1 MKISINNFKSIG
13 SLIEYE
19 LKPLT
24 ILSGTNS
31 SGKSSFIQLLLIL
44 KETIDLDS
52 SKNQFY
58 LKGDLFEVR
67 EYIDILKGKDLSNKL
82 SFSIDLNKAEF
93 SKYGERVEKS
103 IYDNFKDYVCKLKVD
118 FDSFNQDIYIREF
131 FLNYSLPIDAKK
143 NQFIKFNQDKNNET
157 FEIESNVD
165 YFGKNIYLD
174 KAKITDI
181 NYLSIFPLSYDIY
194 KEEIDVAH
202 KQGENIEY
210 KIKET
215 VYPNIDSIKSLIKI
229 FFEEIHYIGPL
240 REQPRD
246 EYISKKQLNSV
257 GAKGENV
264 AQVLENFKDEILN
277 ISIPVFKD
285 DNILFEHKEMKLIEG
300 VKFWMCDV
308 FGIGTDI
315 YSKKVGDSYV
325 IILKNS
331 NGNETTIKH
340 VGFGISQI
348 LPIIVEGLRMSN
360 TSTLILEQPEIH
372 LHPKL
377 QSLLFDFLYGLTL
390 SGKTIIIETHSDHL
404 ITRMRRRI
412 AEEVENKMKDQIN
425 LTFIETSGQDVIFK
439 EIPLDDY
446 GTSDYFPSDF
456 IDKTDVEL
464 RAIVKAQMKKRM
476 NKN

>member
-13 SLIEYE
+13 SLVEYE

-52 SKNQFY
+52 SKYQFY

-67 EYIDILKGKDLSNKL
+67 EYIDILKGKDVSNKL
-82 SFSIDLNKAEF
+82 SFSFDFNKNEF
-93 SKYGERVEKS
+93 IKYGTRIEKS
-103 IYDNFKDYVCKLKVD
+103 IYDSFKNYDCQIKVD
-118 FDSFNQDIYIREF
+118 LDYFNDEIYISD
-131 FLNYSLPIDAKK
+131 FLVNYSLPIDAKK
-143 NQFIKFNQDKNNET
+143 NQFIRFNQDKSNDTYN
-157 FEIESNVD
+157 IESNVD
-165 YFGKNIYLD
+165 YFGKNVYLD
-174 KAKITDI
+174 KADITDI
-181 NYLSIFPLSYDIY
+181 SYSSIFPLSYDII
-194 KEEIDVAH
+194 KEEIEVAH
-202 KQGENIEY
+202 RKDEVITE
-210 KIKET
+210 KTKET
-215 VYPNIDSIKSLIKI
+215 IYPNIESIKSLIKI

-246 EYISKKQLNSV
+246 EYVSKKQLNSV
-257 GAKGENV
+257 GKNGENV
-264 AQVLENFKDEILN
+264 AQILENFKDEILN
-277 ISIPVFKD
+277 ITIPIFKD
-285 DNILFEHKEMKLIEG
+285 DNISFESKEMSLING

-308 FGIGTDI
+308 FGIGSDI
-315 YSKKVGDSYV
+315 YSKKVGDSYS

-360 TSTLILEQPEIH
+360 TGTLILEQPEIH

-377 QSLLFDFLYGLTL
+377 QSLLFDFLYSLTL
-390 SGKTIIIETHSDHL
+390 LGKTIILETHSDHL

-412 AEEVENKMKDQIN
+412 AEEEENKMKDQIN
-425 LTFIETSGQDVIFK
+425 LTFIESSGQDVIFK
-439 EIPLDDY
+439 QIPLDDY

-456 IDKTDVEL
+456 IDKTDIEL
-464 RAIVKAQMKKRM
+464 RAIVKAQMKKRLK
-476 NKN
+476 KN

>member
-52 SKNQFY
+52 SKYQFY

-67 EYIDILKGKDLSNKL
+67 DYTDILKGKDIANKL
-82 SFSIDLNKAEF
+82 SFSFDLSKSEF
-93 SKYGERVEKS
+93 FKYGTRVEKS
-103 IYDNFKDYVCKLKVD
+103 LYDSFKDYNCQLKVD
-118 FDSFNQDIYIREF
+118 FDYFNQEVYISEF
-131 FLNYSLPIDAKK
+131 FINYSLPIEAKK
-143 NQFIKFNQDKNNET
+143 NQFIRFNQDKISET
-157 FEIESNVD
+157 FNIESNVD
-165 YFGKNIYLD
+165 YFGKNVYLD
-174 KAKITDI
+174 KANITDI
-181 NYLSIFPLSYDIY
+181 SYSSIFPLSYDIY
-194 KEEIDVAH
+194 SEEVGLAHIEGESIIDR
-202 KQGENIEY
+202 K
-210 KIKET
+210 KET
-215 VYPNIDSIKSLIKI
+215 IYPNIESIKSLIKI

-246 EYISKKQLNSV
+246 EYVSKKQLNSV
-257 GAKGENV
+257 GKKGENV
-264 AQVLENFKDEILN
+264 AQILENFKDEILN
-277 ISIPVFKD
+277 IPIPIFKD
-285 DNILFEHKEMKLIEG
+285 DNISFESKEMSLIDG

-308 FGIGTDI
+308 FEIGNDI
-315 YSKKVGDSYV
+315 YSKKVGDSYA

-360 TSTLILEQPEIH
+360 TGTLILEQPEIH

-377 QSLLFDFLYGLTL
+377 QSLLFDFLYSLTL

-412 AEEVENKMKDQIN
+412 AEEAENKMKDKIN
-425 LTFIETSGQDVIFK
+425 LTFIESSGQDVIFK
-439 EIPLDDY
+439 QIPLDDY

-464 RAIVKAQMKKRM
+464 RAIVKAQMKKRLK
-476 NKN
+476 KN

>member
-52 SKNQFY
+52 SKHQFY

-67 EYIDILKGKDLSNKL
+67 DYIDILKGKDLSNKL
-82 SFSIDLNKAEF
+82 SFSFDLSKSEF
-93 SKYGERVEKS
+93 SKYGSRVEKS
-103 IYDNFKDYVCKLKVD
+103 LYDSFKDYNCKLKVD
-118 FDSFNQDIYIREF
+118 FDFFNDEVYISEF
-131 FLNYSLPIDAKK
+131 FINYSLPIEAKK
-143 NQFIKFNQDKNNET
+143 NQFIKFNQDKINET
-157 FEIESNVD
+157 FNIESNVD

-174 KAKITDI
+174 KANITDI
-181 NYLSIFPLSYDIY
+181 NYSSIFPLSYDIY
-194 KEEIDVAH
+194 KEEIDLAH
-202 KQGENIEY
+202 KEGENIVDR
-210 KIKET
+210 KNET
-215 VYPNIDSIKSLIKI
+215 VYPNIESVKSLIKL
-229 FFEEIHYIGPL
+229 FFEEIHYLGPL

-246 EYISKKQLNSV
+246 EYISKKQRNSV
-257 GAKGENV
+257 GPKGENV
-264 AQVLENFKDEILN
+264 AQILENFKDEILT
-277 ISIPVFKD
+277 ILIPIFND
-285 DNILFEHKEMKLIEG
+285 DYVSYENKEMSLIEG

-308 FGIGTDI
+308 FEIGIDI

-325 IILKNS
+325 IILRNS

-360 TSTLILEQPEIH
+360 TGTLILEQPEIH

-377 QSLLFDFLYGLTL
+377 QSLLFDFLYSLTL

-404 ITRMRRRI
+404 INRMRRRI
-412 AEEVENKMKDQIN
+412 AEEVENRMKDQIN
-425 LTFIETSGQDVIFK
+425 LTFIESSGQDVIFK
-439 EIPLDDY
+439 EIPLDDF

-464 RAIVKAQMKKRM
+464 RAIVKAQMKKRLK
-476 NKN
+476 KN